1 VPSVEATVRADVL
14 PEASGSLTLPVLAP
28 IAITPTEPS
37 KTPQASVE
45 TKLTEFRFVE
55 GSSNKFWRV
64 GVNNCDLIVEFG
76 RVGTRGQRVVKTF
89 DDEERAKR
97 EAVKLTLEKTRKG
110 YQEVG

>member
-1 VPSVEATVRADVL
+1 MIPQ
-14 PEASGSLTLPVLAP
+14 P
-28 IAITPTEPS
+28 
-37 KTPQASVE
+37 PQASIE

-64 GVNNCDLIVEFG
+64 GVNGCDLIVEFG
-76 RVGTRGQRVVKTF
+76 RVGTKGQRVVKTF
-89 DDEERAKR
+89 NDEERAKR